1 MSEPT
6 HKLDDLIREAL
17 SSDEAEALD
26 AFDDPSALEMLTEVF
41 RGRNRLFAALGVV
54 VNLVLF
60 VVCVG
65 AAVAFANAQDLR
77 AMAFYGGTSA
87 LCFGAVLAIKVWY
100 WLEMM
105 RLALTREIKRVEL
118 QLAQMD
124 RRMRG
129 QEGR

>member
-6 HKLDDLIREAL
+6 HDLDALIREAL
-17 SSDEAEALD
+17 AQDEAPDRFE
-26 AFDDPSALEMLTEVF
+26 DPSALEMLTEVF
-41 RGRNRLFAALGVV
+41 RGRHRSFAALGVV
-54 VNLVLF
+54 INVVLF
-60 VVCVG
+60 VIGVG
-65 AAVAFANAQDLR
+65 AAFAFAGAQDLR
-77 AMAFYGGTSA
+77 AMALYGGTSA
-87 LCFGAVLAIKVWY
+87 LCFGLVLAIKVWY

-124 RRMRG
+124 RRIRS

>member
-17 SSDEAEALD
+17 AEDEAHALD
-26 AFDDPSALEMLTEVF
+26 AFEDPSAVEMLTEVF
-41 RGRNRLFAALGVV
+41 RGRNRLFAVLGVV
-54 VNLVLF
+54 INLVLF
-60 VVCVG
+60 VIGVG
-65 AAVAFANAQDLR
+65 AALAFANAQDLR
-77 AMAFYGGTSA
+77 AMGLYGGTAA
-87 LCFGAVLAIKVWY
+87 LCFGTVLAIKVWY

-105 RLALTREIKRVEL
+105 RLALTREMKRVEL
-118 QLAQMD
+118 QVAHLD